1 MGHKETSV
9 TMTLEWALRSQCP
22 LQLRLNVLAVR
33 TEYRRYSR
41 DCSGRV

>member
-9 TMTLEWALRSQCP
+9 TMTLEWALQTQCP
-22 LQLRLNVLAVR
+22 LQPLLNVQAVR
-33 TEYRRYSR
+33 TECRRCSR